1 VTCLLKIAENGGHLF
16 MTSSSQGYHTSMSR
30 KTPPIAK
37 HTSGAA
43 YHASTLEDAYT
54 AVLNDL
60 GDSIPEVPLSFF
72 LEQVMHVLLIDSVK
86 VKEKLEEMYVFTQA
100 G

>member
-1 VTCLLKIAENGGHLF
+1 
-16 MTSSSQGYHTSMSR
+16 MTSSSSQGYHTSISR
-30 KTPPIAK
+30 KIPPIEK

-54 AVLNDL
+54 VVLNDL

-72 LEQVMHVLLIDSVK
+72 LEQVMHALLIDSVK